1 MGYQLRKIRE
11 RAIANGYLKLP
22 EKKPRPIVTRAPGK
36 HDRTYAE
43 LQIEAAKRREEQA
56 AKKQERARQREATQ
70 VQKPGTW
77 DKIRTRLGGLFRRKV

>member
-1 MGYQLRKIRE
+1 MGYMLRKIRE
-11 RAIANGYLKLP
+11 RAIEGGYLAAP
-22 EKKPRPIVTRAPGK
+22 VKKAKPMVTRAPGK

-43 LQIEAAKRREEQA
+43 LQIAAAKQREEKA